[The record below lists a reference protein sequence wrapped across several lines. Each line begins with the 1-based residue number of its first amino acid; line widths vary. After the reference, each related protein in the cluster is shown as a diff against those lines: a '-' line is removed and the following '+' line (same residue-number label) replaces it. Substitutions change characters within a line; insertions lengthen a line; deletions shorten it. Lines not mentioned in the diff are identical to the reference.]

1 MINNT
6 IKILALLISA
16 FCFSQQD
23 VVGTGG
29 DAKSSSGSFSYS
41 VGQILVSQMGSD
53 SNTLSSDVITL
64 NHGVQQYF
72 IPSCEKN
79 SMIKILASPNP
90 SKGLVNINF
99 ENWDDVELNLSV
111 YDVLGKLIFSTRL
124 NQKTTQLNLAGLSS
138 GMYIVSIQNVCGGAS
153 SFKIILNTD

>member
-1 MINNT
+1 MKNNT
-6 IKILALLISA
+6 IKILAIFISS

-29 DAKSSSGSFSYS
+29 DAKSLSGSFSYS

-53 SNTLSSDVITL
+53 QNTWSSDVITL

-79 SMIKILASPNP
+79 STIKILASPNP

-99 ENWDDVELNLSV
+99 ENWDDVELSLSV
-111 YDVLGKLIFSTRL
+111 YDVLGKLILSNRL

-138 GMYIVSIQNVCGGAS
+138 GMYIISIQNICGGAS
-153 SFKIILNTD
+153 SFKLILNTN

>member
-1 MINNT
+1 MRNNT
-6 IKILALLISA
+6 IKILAFLISS

-29 DAKSSSGSFSYS
+29 DAKSSTGSFSYS

-53 SNTLSSDVITL
+53 NNTLSGDVITL

-79 SMIKILASPNP
+79 RNIKIIATPNP

-99 ENWDDVELNLSV
+99 ENWDDVQLSLSV
-111 YDVLGKLIFSTRL
+111 FDILGKLILNTKLNTR
-124 NQKTTQLNLAGLSS
+124 NTQLNLSNLSS
-138 GMYIVSIQNVCGGAS
+138 GIYIISIGNDCGGAS
-153 SFKIILNTD
+153 SFKLILNSN

>member
-1 MINNT
+1 MRYNT
-6 IKILALLISA
+6 IGILAFLISS

-23 VVGTGG
+23 VVATGG
-29 DAKSSSGSFSYS
+29 DAKSSTGSFSYS
-41 VGQILVSQMGSD
+41 VGQILVSQMGLETNNL
-53 SNTLSSDVITL
+53 SNDVITL

-79 SMIKILASPNP
+79 RNIKIIATPNP

-111 YDVLGKLIFSTRL
+111 YDVLGKFIL
-124 NQKTTQLNLAGLSS
+124 NTKLNTKNTQLNLSDLSS
-138 GMYIVSIQNVCGGAS
+138 GVYIISINNDCGGTN
-153 SFKIILNTD
+153 SFKLILNSN

>member
-6 IKILALLISA
+6 IKILALLVSS
-16 FCFSQQD
+16 FCFAQQD

-29 DAKSSSGSFSYS
+29 DAKSPSGSFSYS

>member
-29 DAKSSSGSFSYS
+29 DAKSLSGSFSYS

-99 ENWDDVELNLSV
+99 ENWDDVELTLSV

>member
-1 MINNT
+1 MRTNT
-6 IKILALLISA
+6 IIILALLISS

-29 DAKSSSGSFSYS
+29 DAKSSTGSFSYS

-53 SNTLSSDVITL
+53 NNTLSGDVITL

-79 SMIKILASPNP
+79 KNIKIIATPNP

-99 ENWDDVELNLSV
+99 ENWDDVQLSLSV
-111 YDVLGKLIFSTRL
+111 FDILGKLILNTETERL
-124 NQKTTQLNLAGLSS
+124 KLLENEKIKFPVL
-138 GMYIVSIQNVCGGAS
+138 YFIVSYG
-153 SFKIILNTD
+153 L

>member
-1 MINNT
+1 
-6 IKILALLISA
+6 
-16 FCFSQQD
+16 
-23 VVGTGG
+23 
-29 DAKSSSGSFSYS
+29 
-41 VGQILVSQMGSD
+41 
-53 SNTLSSDVITL
+53 
-64 NHGVQQYF
+64 
-72 IPSCEKN
+72 
-79 SMIKILASPNP
+79 MIKILASPNP

-99 ENWDDVELNLSV
+99 ENWDDVELTLSV

>member
-1 MINNT
+1 MRNNT
-6 IKILALLISA
+6 IKILALLISS

-29 DAKSSSGSFSYS
+29 DAKSSTGSFSYS
-41 VGQILVSQMGSD
+41 VGQILVSQMGLD
-53 SNTLSSDVITL
+53 NNTLSSDVITL

-79 SMIKILASPNP
+79 RKIKIIATPNP

-99 ENWDDVELNLSV
+99 ENWDDIELSLSV
-111 YDVLGKLIFSTRL
+111 YDALGKLILNTRL
-124 NQKTTQLNLAGLSS
+124 NTRNTQLNLSDLSS
-138 GMYIVSIQNVCGGAS
+138 GIYIISIDNHCGGAS
-153 SFKIILNTD
+153 SFKLILNSN

>member
-6 IKILALLISA
+6 IKILAIFISS

-29 DAKSSSGSFSYS
+29 DAKSLSGSFSYS

-53 SNTLSSDVITL
+53 QNTWSSDVITL

-79 SMIKILASPNP
+79 STIKILASPNP

-99 ENWDDVELNLSV
+99 ENWDEN
-111 YDVLGKLIFSTRL
+111 R
-124 NQKTTQLNLAGLSS
+124 
-138 GMYIVSIQNVCGGAS
+138 
-153 SFKIILNTD
+153 

>member
-16 FCFSQQD
+16 FCFAQQD

-29 DAKSSSGSFSYS
+29 DAKSLSGSFSYS

>member
-99 ENWDDVELNLSV
+99 ENWDDVELTLSV